1 MSENIEAFE
10 NEEMKFE
17 KLSDDEL
24 QVTTG
29 GKWSKHGS
37 GRGPVPKLYKFCKGE
52 EVLYIDDKGKEHPAR
67 ITLIEWH
74 GWTPI
79 CCLEMLDHPGT
90 LKVHPSRLRK
100 GPRF

>member
-1 MSENIEAFE
+1 MTENTNNFKE
-10 NEEMKFE
+10 EEMKFE

-37 GRGPVPKLYKFCKGE
+37 HRGPVPTLYKFCKGE
-52 EVLYIDDKGKEHPAR
+52 EVIYIDEKGKDHRAQ

-74 GWTPI
+74 DWTPI
-79 CCLEMLDHPGT
+79 CNIVLLDKPRT